1 MKNSYSVMKL
11 YGKWFFTSV
20 KVNLRSAS
28 FYLLTILMA
37 AGFILSN
44 KIYEQTD
51 KQTLVLICEGDSARV
66 EEAAGTGSHNGTIS
80 DYCYDHL
87 SRLGCEAYRFEKIS
101 DPDKMLD
108 MIMKSEASC
117 GVVFGSEESTA
128 GSENAASG
136 SDIEG
141 VMERFSMGVMP
152 DHAVISVYQAPGS
165 VDGYILCEILY
176 PALAKY
182 TSGIYLS
189 GYAGSLLGD
198 EEAGLIVSLYEEKM
212 KRSDLKLYETV
223 TADSISSDIHS
234 EHGPGGADVVCIVL
248 IVFDAV
254 LITVDTIGTDKA
266 FYRRFVSRD
275 VVALRIIKI
284 VSSVVMSTTFA
295 WIISQVISRS

>member
-1 MKNSYSVMKL
+1 M
-11 YGKWFFTSV
+11 
-20 KVNLRSAS
+20 R
-28 FYLLTILMA
+28 
-37 AGFILSN
+37 
-44 KIYEQTD
+44 
-51 KQTLVLICEGDSARV
+51 
-66 EEAAGTGSHNGTIS
+66 
-80 DYCYDHL
+80 
-87 SRLGCEAYRFEKIS
+87 
-101 DPDKMLD
+101 
-108 MIMKSEASC
+108 SEASC
-117 GVVFGSEESTA
+117 GVVFGAEDADA
-128 GSENAASG
+128 GSGMGLVTEDAATGSG
-136 SDIEG
+136 IEDAL
-141 VMERFSMGVMP
+141 ERFSMGVLP

-182 TSGIYLS
+182 TSGSYLS

-223 TADSISSDIHS
+223 TTDSISSDIHS

-248 IVFDAV
+248 IVFAAV

-275 VVALRIIKI
+275 VVALRFIKI